1 MNFSVMNIFD
11 TNTLVWV
18 LLLLPMIGAV
28 VAYVTG
34 IQKRALSF
42 WTAETTGVILFI
54 ITLKLLI
61 DYQAPIDMPMTW
73 FEAGSFSIPFGIYI
87 DKLSLVMLL
96 IATGLGLLDIHFAHD
111 YMAED
116 PHQPRYYAK
125 VLFFIGGMIL
135 LVSAKDMVGL
145 FVGWEFM
152 GLASYLLISF
162 WHQQKDPADAGVSA
176 FLFTRFGDIFLFAA
190 IGLLFYFT
198 GTLDLV
204 RLNTLSQAGE
214 LNKDMMFIVAVFI
227 FIAAIGKSG
236 QFPLFPW
243 LMRAMEGPTTVSA
256 LIHGATMVNSGI
268 YIVARL
274 FDFYVAAEALLV
286 VATVGALSAF
296 IGATSALVQKE
307 LKKVLAYSTMSHLSI
322 AFVGLGV
329 GSLAA
334 GMTHLVNHAVFKA
347 LLFLGAGAVIMSA
360 HHVKDMWRLG
370 GLGRKLMWV
379 ALFMGMGVLSLSG
392 IPPFSG
398 FFSKDAVIASAILN
412 PQSFGPVSTL
422 VTIAGLLSMAYIG
435 RLWFLTF
442 AGEPRDKVL
451 FEKVTAPSKFWIIL
465 PLGIMAVV
473 TLVMGF
479 FQNDIAQMV
488 SGKAL
493 PEAHMTGLI
502 VGLMAGIA
510 LLALI
515 VYYYYVKRL
524 DITEKIAAQ
533 PLMKTIHGI
542 LFNGYYIEK
551 MIFWFTHNV
560 IIGSFAKTVNWIDSH
575 IVDAAVNGAVTVS
588 QKVTGVFGHTHSGR
602 VGDNSGAMALG
613 LLLLLAAMMAGGAL

>member
-1 MNFSVMNIFD
+1 MMRLSF
-11 TNTLVWV
+11 
-18 LLLLPMIGAV
+18 LLLILPMIGAILAFIV
-28 VAYVTG
+28 G
-34 IQKRALSF
+34 LQKKSYAF
-42 WTAETTGVILFI
+42 WIAEITGVILFS
-54 ITLKLLI
+54 ITLMLFL
-61 DYQAPIDMPMTW
+61 DYKAPIDIPMTW
-73 FEAGSFSIPFGIYI
+73 FEVGAFSIPFGIYI

-111 YMAED
+111 YMAKD

-135 LVSAKDMVGL
+135 LVSAKDMIGL

-162 WHQQKDPADAGVSA
+162 WHQKKDPADAGVSA
-176 FLFTRFGDIFLFAA
+176 FLFTRFGDVFLFSA

-204 RLNTLSQAGE
+204 KLNALSLSGTLD
-214 LNKDMMFIVAVFI
+214 KDMMFIMAVFI
-227 FIAAIGKSG
+227 FIGAIGKSG

-274 FDFYVAAEALLV
+274 FDFYVVAEALLV

-329 GSLAA
+329 GSLAS
-334 GMTHLVNHAVFKA
+334 GMTHLVNHSVFKA
-347 LLFLGAGAVIMSA
+347 LLFLGAGAVMMSS
-360 HHVKDMWRLG
+360 HHVKDIWRLG
-370 GLGRKLMWV
+370 GLGKKLIWV
-379 ALFMGMGVLSLSG
+379 AFFMGMGVLALSG
-392 IPPFSG
+392 IPPFGG
-398 FFSKDAVIASAILN
+398 FYSKDAVIASAILN
-412 PQSFGPVSTL
+412 PESFGFISTL
-422 VTIAGLLSMAYIG
+422 VTIAGLLSVAYIG
-435 RLWFLTF
+435 RFWFLIF
-442 AGEPRDKVL
+442 AGEPRDEVL
-451 FEKVTAPSKFWIIL
+451 FKKVTTPSSFWILL
-465 PLGIMAVV
+465 PLGIMAIL
-473 TLVMGF
+473 TLLMGF
-479 FQNDIAQMV
+479 FHENIAKMV
-488 SGKAL
+488 SEKVF
-493 PEAHMTGLI
+493 EAPHVTGLFF
-502 VGLMAGIA
+502 GLMAGIV
-510 LLALI
+510 LFFVI

-524 DITEKIAAQ
+524 DLTKKIASQ

-551 MIFWFTHNV
+551 MIFWFIHTV
-560 IIGSFAKTVNWIDSH
+560 IIESFAKTINWIDRY
-575 IVDAAVNGAVTVS
+575 IVDATVNGTVGLS
-588 QKVTGVFGHTHSGR
+588 QRVAKALGHTHSGKI
-602 VGDNSGAMALG
+602 GDNSGVMIVG
-613 LLLLLAAMMAGGAL
+613 VLLLLVVMIVGGVV

>member
-1 MNFSVMNIFD
+1 M
-11 TNTLVWV
+11 TTLVLV
-18 LLLLPMIGAV
+18 LLILPIIGALI
-28 VAYVTG
+28 AFTSG
-34 IQKRALSF
+34 LKKNALAF
-42 WTAETTGVILFI
+42 WTAEVTGTLLFL
-54 ITLKLLI
+54 ITLILLV
-61 DYQAPIDMPMTW
+61 DYKDPIDIPMRW
-73 FEAGSFSIPFGIYI
+73 FEFGSFSIPFGIYI

-111 YMAED
+111 YMGED

-190 IGLLFYFT
+190 IGLLFYLT
-198 GTLDLV
+198 GTLDMV
-204 RLNTLSQAGE
+204 KLNELSQAGKLDE
-214 LNKDMMFIVAVFI
+214 EMMFVIAVFI

-274 FDFYVAAEALLV
+274 FDFYAAAEALMV

-296 IGATSALVQKE
+296 IGATSALVQRE

-334 GMTHLVNHAVFKA
+334 GMTHLVNHAIFKA
-347 LLFLGAGAVIMSA
+347 LLFLGVGAVIMSA

-370 GLGRKLMWV
+370 GLGKKLTWV

-398 FFSKDAVIASAILN
+398 FFSKDAVIAEAILN
-412 PQSFGPVSTL
+412 PGSAGLIATL

-435 RLWFLTF
+435 RLWLLTF
-442 AGEPRDKVL
+442 AGEPRDKGL
-451 FEKVTAPSKFWIIL
+451 FGKVTRPSAFWIVL
-465 PLGIMAVV
+465 PLGIMAVM
-473 TLVMGF
+473 TLLMGF
-479 FQNDIAQMV
+479 FQEHIAEMV
-488 SGKAL
+488 SNGPFEEPHVA
-493 PEAHMTGLI
+493 GLFF
-502 VGLMAGIA
+502 GLMSGIV

-515 VYYYYVKRL
+515 IYYYYVKRPDL
-524 DITEKIAAQ
+524 TEKIAAQ
-533 PLMKTIHGI
+533 PLIKTIHSI

-551 MIFWFTHNV
+551 MIFWFAHNV
-560 IIGSFAKTVNWIDSH
+560 IIESFAKTSH
-575 IVDAAVNGAVTVS
+575 WVDQHIIDAAVNGMIGLS
-588 QKVTGVFGHTHSGR
+588 QRITHIFGYTHSGR
-602 VGDNSGAMALG
+602 VGDNSGAMTLG
-613 LLLLLAAMMAGGAL
+613 LLLLLAAMLTGGAV